1 MNDNYKYRF
10 GKVVYDLSARTYI
23 MGILNVTPDSFY
35 DGGKF
40 LGIDQAVAHAKKM
53 QEEGADFIDV
63 GGQSSR
69 PGSEEVPLDEEQ
81 KRIIPVIKRLRDEIA
96 IPISVDTYRSAVA
109 DEALA
114 NGASIVNDIS
124 AFDFDEEMPK
134 VIAKYKASC
143 IMMHMKGKPSDM
155 QVNPVYNNILA
166 EVLAYFEKAIWK
178 ANVEG
183 VEQIIIDPGI
193 GFGKTTEHNLT
204 LIQNI
209 KELKKL
215 DCPVMIGV
223 SRKSLIGKITGAEAE
238 ERLSGTIALNTI
250 SILNGVDIL
259 RVHDVQEAV
268 RMAKIVDAYRK
279 LG

>member
-10 GKVVYDLSARTYI
+10 GKVVYDLTSRTYI

-35 DGGKF
+35 DGGKYM
-40 LGIDQAVAHAKKM
+40 DPEQAVAHAKKI
-53 QEEGADFIDV
+53 QQDGADFIDV

-69 PGSEEVPLDEEQ
+69 PGSEEVPLEEEL
-81 KRIIPVIKRLRDEIA
+81 KRIIPVINKLKGGIT

-109 DEALA
+109 DEALS
-114 NGASIVNDIS
+114 NGASIINDIS
-124 AFDFDEEMPK
+124 AFNFDEDMPK
-134 VIAKYKASC
+134 VIAKHKASC
-143 IMMHMKGKPSDM
+143 ILMHMKGKPRDM
-155 QVNPVYNNILA
+155 QVNPAYQNILA

-183 VEQIIIDPGI
+183 VEQILIDPGI

-204 LIQNI
+204 LLKNI
-209 KELKKL
+209 KEFKKL

-223 SRKSLIGKITGAEAE
+223 SRKSFIGKISGTEVE

-250 SILNGVDIL
+250 SVLNGVNIL
-259 RVHDVQEAV
+259 RVHDVQETV
-268 RMAKIVDAYRK
+268 RMAKIVDAYKK
-279 LG
+279 LR